1 MGFKKPNALFVFLCA
16 LAEVLSTQP
25 ECGDWFVFLSVFVYV
40 DTPSSLKLQEDVS
53 ARPSP
58 SFTHFPSQAFFFF
71 LFILCFVCLFLPPP
85 FFWLSP
91 PTGADCIPARR
102 GRGVCDPVKDHTSS
116 LPLFSPSCCSLHPL
130 PGKMGAPSCLV
141 GYESPLNMLPA
152 VAAKT

>member
-71 LFILCFVCLFLPPP
+71 FFLSSVLSACFFLLLSSDSLLPLGLTAFLPE
-85 FFWLSP
+85 
-91 PTGADCIPARR
+91 GAEVSVIRLR
-102 GRGVCDPVKDHTSS
+102 TT
-116 LPLFSPSCCSLHPL
+116 LLLFHCSLLHVVHCTPSLGKWEHP
-130 PGKMGAPSCLV
+130 
-141 GYESPLNMLPA
+141 PA
-152 VAAKT
+152 W